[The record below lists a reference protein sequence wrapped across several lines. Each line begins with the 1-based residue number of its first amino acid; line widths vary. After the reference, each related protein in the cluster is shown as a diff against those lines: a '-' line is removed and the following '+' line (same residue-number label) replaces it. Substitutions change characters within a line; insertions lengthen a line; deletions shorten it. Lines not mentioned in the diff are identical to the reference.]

1 MRTTRGREG
10 RGPNGGFDNRT
21 AVAGF
26 FPGRPRPSSL
36 PPSLPSFP
44 SRRVVSMGGNAGK
57 PQPRSEEIYHTCI
70 IIFLNYRVFPCFGGD
85 NYYGNRV
92 NSVPTSNAQ
101 MTLRIKNG
109 IDLTCSYC
117 CINPRTKR
125 STFNCTSQTVAKIA
139 TIFYTSRRGDSLLG
153 SLAPLNSLLFFSASA
168 AATVVILDAS
178 LIRSGN
184 R

>member
-1 MRTTRGREG
+1 MAVLTTA
-10 RGPNGGFDNRT
+10 PQWPDFFQ
-21 AVAGF
+21 AV
-26 FPGRPRPSSL
+26 PGR
-36 PPSLPSFP
+36 PPSLPPFRLSP
-44 SRRVVSMGGNAGK
+44 LVASCQWEEMQANRSREAKRYM
-57 PQPRSEEIYHTCI
+57 YYY
-70 IIFLNYRVFPCFGGD
+70 FLNYRVFPCFGGD